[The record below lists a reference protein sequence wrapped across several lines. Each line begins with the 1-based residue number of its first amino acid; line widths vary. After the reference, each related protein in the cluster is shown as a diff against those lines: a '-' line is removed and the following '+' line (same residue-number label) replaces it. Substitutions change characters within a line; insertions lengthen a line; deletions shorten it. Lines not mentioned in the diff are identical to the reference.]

1 MVEKDHRLSSLLE
14 LMIAEDVTITAR
26 SIARR
31 SEGVFKYA
39 SDLTRRPAR
48 RTLVEAAQQRQ
59 ATLRLAAAKLSK
71 SSKIDVA
78 TRLEAAEDEI
88 RRLKADREILVS
100 AVRAAILAIGRI
112 GGMKAWR
119 EYFPVYSDAF
129 ASLKRMGAGPEA
141 DVEPFPP
148 KEV

>member
-1 MVEKDHRLSSLLE
+1 MVEKDHQLSSLLE

-31 SEGVFKYA
+31 SDGAFKHA
-39 SDLTRRPAR
+39 SDLTRRPER

-71 SSKIDVA
+71 SGKMDVA
-78 TRLEAAEDEI
+78 ARLEAAEDEI
-88 RRLKADREILVS
+88 RRLKADRDILVA

-129 ASLKRMGAGPEA
+129 ASLRRMGAVPNADIEA
-141 DVEPFPP
+141 FPK
-148 KEV
+148 KEF